1 MPARRLTCPVLET
14 IGPDFRVEKL
24 FENTRVIVARKGHPL
39 SKARSLRELVKAEW
53 ATTTLMPKADAE
65 LAPLF
70 EHYKLPTPRSVM
82 QLQSPLTTLVMIAR
96 TDILVLLPIQW
107 VGCQLWTDD
116 VQTIPI
122 REVLPAPAIGI
133 VRRSSLPLTPAAEYF
148 TDMIRRVA
156 GTLEKSTK
164 SAGSSAI
171 RRQARQRNC

>member
-1 MPARRLTCPVLET
+1 
-14 IGPDFRVEKL
+14 
-24 FENTRVIVARKGHPL
+24 
-39 SKARSLRELVKAEW
+39 
-53 ATTTLMPKADAE
+53 MPKADAE